1 LGQQR
6 FASAIFEHEGAMI
19 RSAGGAST
27 GAVRDAFLAC
37 ALALGV
43 GGAMAAPSA
52 ALAQAT
58 EAVTP
63 GALSEV
69 TVAAGK
75 SRVIEL
81 PERYASLM
89 IADPKTADVLPLSTN
104 SIYVVGK
111 APGSTALSV
120 YGPGKRLLAAVNV
133 VVTGDLEGLK
143 RRVHDI
149 LPDERNVQVRAAAGN
164 SIVLSGT
171 ASSPTALNQILLL
184 AETYAPKQVV
194 NMMTVEGAQQVML
207 TVRFVEMKRSTAKDL
222 RINTQITGHTN
233 TFQTC
238 TLTVCTATP
247 VTKPTFAA
255 NTGDT
260 VVNPGLSSDSFA
272 KILGMF
278 RVGSGDVTMLIDALE
293 TKGIVK
299 TLAEPTLVAM
309 SGDTANF
316 LAGGEFPIPIA
327 QSGSGAAGGTPA
339 ITVEF
344 KQFGIGLGFTP
355 TILKDGLIN
364 MVVNPEVSA
373 IDPATS
379 VTVGG
384 LVVPGLSVRR
394 AHTTIELR
402 DGESFTIA
410 GLLAENYANNVRQ
423 LPFVGDVP
431 VLGALFRSTGF
442 QRDDTEL
449 VIVVTPH
456 LAVPHRG
463 PTALPGDH
471 FVPPSDFELF
481 VIGAQTGAAAQL
493 RPEDR
498 ALMSVDPS
506 KGGIDGPHGHVL
518 Y

>member
-1 LGQQR
+1 MIISRG
-6 FASAIFEHEGAMI
+6 SAA
-19 RSAGGAST
+19 T
-27 GAVRDAFLAC
+27 GALRAAGLAC

-43 GGAMAAPSA
+43 GGVVVSP
-52 ALAQAT
+52 AQAQ
-58 EAVTP
+58 
-63 GALSEV
+63 GALGEAPGPTSEV
-69 TVAAGK
+69 SVAVGK

-81 PERYASLM
+81 PERYVSLM
-89 IADPKTADVLPLSTN
+89 IADPKTADILPLSTH

-111 APGSTALSV
+111 QPGATALSV
-120 YGPGKRLLAAVNV
+120 YGPGKRLLTAVNV

-143 RRVHDI
+143 RRLHDI
-149 LPDERNVQVRAAAGN
+149 LPEESNVQVRAAAGD

-171 ASSPTALNQILLL
+171 ASSPTALSQILAL
-184 AETYAPKQVV
+184 AETYAPKKVV

-222 RINTQITGHTN
+222 KINTSITGHTN
-233 TFQTC
+233 TFQAC
-238 TLTVCTATP
+238 TLTVCTNTP
-247 VTKPTFAA
+247 IVAPTFAA
-255 NTGDT
+255 NTGSNIT
-260 VVNPGLSSDSFA
+260 SGLDSNSFA

-278 RVGSGDVTMLIDALE
+278 HVGSGDVTMMIDALE
-293 TKGIVK
+293 TKGLTK

-327 QSGSGAAGGTPA
+327 QTGASAAGGTPA

-344 KQFGIGLGFTP
+344 KQFGIALAFTP

-373 IDPATS
+373 IDPSTS
-379 VTVGG
+379 VTVSGIT
-384 LVVPGLSVRR
+384 VPGLSVRR

-410 GLLAENYANNVRQ
+410 GLLAEDYSNNISQ

-431 VLGALFRSTGF
+431 VLGSLFRSTSF
-442 QRDDTEL
+442 QRDESEL

-456 LAVPHRG
+456 LAVPRRG

-481 VIGAQTGAAAQL
+481 LMGSLNGAAAQL

>member
-1 LGQQR
+1 
-6 FASAIFEHEGAMI
+6 MI
-19 RSAGGAST
+19 RSEGSASRGALK
-27 GAVRDAFLAC
+27 GAILAC

-43 GGAMAAPSA
+43 GATAAGPNA
-52 ALAQAT
+52 ARAQDAVG
-58 EAVTP
+58 VTP

-89 IADPKTADVLPLSTN
+89 IADPKTADVLPLSTH
-104 SIYVVGK
+104 SVYVVGK

-120 YGPGKRLLAAVNV
+120 YGPGKRLLAAVTV

-149 LPDERNVQVRAAAGN
+149 LPEERNVQVRAAAGD

-171 ASSPTALNQILLL
+171 ASSPAALNQILLL
-184 AETYAPKQVV
+184 AETYAPRKVV
-194 NMMTVEGAQQVML
+194 NMMTVEGSQQVML

-222 RINTQITGHTN
+222 KINTNVVGHTS

-238 TLTVCTATP
+238 TLAGCSTTP
-247 VTKPTFAA
+247 VTAPTFAM
-255 NTGDT
+255 NSGDST
-260 VVNPGLSSDSFA
+260 VLPTTDSFA

-278 RVGSGDVTMLIDALE
+278 RVGSGNVTMLVDALE
-293 TKGIVK
+293 SKGLVK

-309 SGDTANF
+309 SGDTASF
-316 LAGGEFPIPIA
+316 LAGGEFPIPVA
-327 QSGSGAAGGTPA
+327 QSGAGAAGGTPA

-364 MVVNPEVSA
+364 LVVNPEVSA
-373 IDPATS
+373 IDPANSFST
-379 VTVGG
+379 GG
-384 LVVPGLSVRR
+384 ITVPGLSVRR

-410 GLLAENYANNVRQ
+410 GLLAENYANNIRQ

-431 VLGALFRSTGF
+431 VLGALFRSTSF
-442 QRDDTEL
+442 QHDETEL

-456 LAVPHRG
+456 LATPHRG

-481 VIGAQTGAAAQL
+481 VVGSQTGTASHL

-498 ALMSVDPS
+498 ALMSVDPA